1 MNQRPELANRSV
13 TLSVRI
19 WVSAGAKPAAG
30 QDQIKLFDGCRGKVS
45 LRWNRPLAAM
55 RRA

>member
-1 MNQRPELANRSV
+1 VIASPIAMNQGPFSEQIKMPLNDWK
-13 TLSVRI
+13 

-45 LRWNRPLAAM
+45 
-55 RRA
+55 